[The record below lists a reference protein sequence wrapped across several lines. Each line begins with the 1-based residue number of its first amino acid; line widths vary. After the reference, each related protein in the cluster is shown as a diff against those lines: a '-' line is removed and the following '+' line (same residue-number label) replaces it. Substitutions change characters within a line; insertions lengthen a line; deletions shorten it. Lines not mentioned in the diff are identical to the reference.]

1 MTAVHPGP
9 VFLPQPATAAVS
21 LPWVVRMV
29 VLYLGSIT
37 ILGKGPTYL
46 IYPPLFWGEMVMLAA
61 MIWLVDRHGLT
72 KAFVPYAD
80 SLTASVAAFMA
91 VGLIV
96 TVQCYPM
103 FQLDAIRDSAL
114 WYYGAFFFAGA
125 QIAKDV
131 RVADRTWRILRICW
145 VVGMFWGIGDQL
157 SGLTLSRIGPVLP
170 WRGEPLLSNSHY
182 EIVQHMGLASLI
194 VLNPALSQDIL
205 GKWRSFFLPVGV
217 LGLVLAFVS
226 TGRGVRVGLALSVVA
241 MLVMHL
247 APGPRLA
254 VSSRLVAGIVPIAV
268 VAVAMLTVLPSEDK
282 RTLAKAASLDRFTES
297 RGVAS
302 DNAYWRLIWWER
314 LYAEVMTQNPALGL
328 GFGQS
333 LSVYNP
339 YLKSNEREQWP
350 VRSPHNVNITIF
362 SRMGIA
368 GLTCWLFVLLAGFGG
383 LWRRIWTG
391 RTAGITL
398 SGLRREEL
406 AFWFMMLTTTWVN
419 SSFAV
424 LMEGP
429 VLGIWFWF
437 ALGFAWTRSLPAG
450 QPNRRGLNI

>member
-1 MTAVHPGP
+1 M
-9 VFLPQPATAAVS
+9 
-21 LPWVVRMV
+21 
-29 VLYLGSIT
+29 
-37 ILGKGPTYL
+37 
-46 IYPPLFWGEMVMLAA
+46 
-61 MIWLVDRHGLT
+61 
-72 KAFVPYAD
+72 
-80 SLTASVAAFMA
+80 
-91 VGLIV
+91 
-96 TVQCYPM
+96 
-103 FQLDAIRDSAL
+103 
-114 WYYGAFFFAGA
+114 
-125 QIAKDV
+125 
-131 RVADRTWRILRICW
+131 
-145 VVGMFWGIGDQL
+145 
-157 SGLTLSRIGPVLP
+157 
-170 WRGEPLLSNSHY
+170 
-182 EIVQHMGLASLI
+182 
-194 VLNPALSQDIL
+194 
-205 GKWRSFFLPVGV
+205 
-217 LGLVLAFVS
+217 
-226 TGRGVRVGLALSVVA
+226 
-241 MLVMHL
+241 
-247 APGPRLA
+247 
-254 VSSRLVAGIVPIAV
+254 PIAV